1 MFLPYHRASLAKAG
15 MPKQNGETHASA
27 GDVRS
32 QEASFVLKTN
42 DPAGFTIVDVR
53 AALGLMGLEARR
65 AGSAVLLVPSESG
78 RRGAGRTRRGPCR
91 PGQAQGFALHCLTD
105 LCALASS
112 LGCR

>member
-15 MPKQNGETHASA
+15 MPKQNGETHAAA
-27 GDVRS
+27 GDIRS

-53 AALGLMGLEARR
+53 VAPGLAALGAGLQEGCAPPCKSGEARGRGKRLLRRRFLPPLANR
-65 AGSAVLLVPSESG
+65 APTA
-78 RRGAGRTRRGPCR
+78 
-91 PGQAQGFALHCLTD
+91 
-105 LCALASS
+105 S